1 MDIVYYNRDV
11 EEYNGPLRIP
21 SQKDLFEYINKS
33 LKSGGKNFYFWTKSK
48 TGPYAPNYDNYT
60 YMKGGSIVTP
70 FDLILNKVEIDS
82 VVTAEELEVIEK
94 LGIDSKHYYMVN
106 IDGVYGGPYHYDC
119 GRFYDAQ
126 NRGKNINLD
135 SAKIITI
142 EDFIEKMK
150 GVYIPADKKEKDDE
164 PAAKETVV
172 DIPVVGKTD
181 TLAVVNSIINNTE
194 DEEEADNADDI
205 DDADNVVNADSD
217 EEIVE
222 TADESQG
229 DHDIYNEY
237 LNGNSY
243 SDIAKKYNK
252 NMSEVFKIILEEKK
266 LVTLGEN
273 K

>member
-1 MDIVYYNRDV
+1 MDIVYYSRDV
-11 EEYNGPLRIP
+11 EEHNGPLRIP
-21 SQKDLFEYINKS
+21 SQRDLFEYINKS

-94 LGIDSKHYYMVN
+94 LGVDSKHYYMVN

-135 SAKIITI
+135 SVKIVTI

-150 GVYIPADKKEKDDE
+150 GVYVPAGKEEKDDE
-164 PAAKETVV
+164 SAAKETAV
-172 DIPVVGKTD
+172 DTQTVDKTD
-181 TLAVVNSIINNTE
+181 TLAVVNSIINSTK
-194 DEEEADNADDI
+194 DEEEVDNVDNADS
-205 DDADNVVNADSD
+205 N

-222 TADESQG
+222 TVDESQEN
-229 DHDIYNEY
+229 HDIYNEY
-237 LNGNSY
+237 LDGSSY
-243 SDIAKKYNK
+243 SDIAKKYSK
-252 NMSEVFKIILEEKK
+252 NMSEVFKIILEEKE
-266 LVTLGEN
+266 LVNLEEN
-273 K
+273 

>member
-11 EEYNGPLRIP
+11 EEHNGPLRIP
-21 SQKDLFEYINKS
+21 SQRDLFEYINKS
-33 LKSGGKNFYFWTKSK
+33 LKSGRKNFYFWTKSK

-94 LGIDSKHYYMVN
+94 LGVDSKHYYMVN

-150 GVYIPADKKEKDDE
+150 GVYIPVDKKEKKDE
-164 PAAKETVV
+164 LASKETVV
-172 DIPVVGKTD
+172 DKPAIDKSNA
-181 TLAVVNSIINNTE
+181 LAAVNSIINSVE
-194 DEEEADNADDI
+194 DEEEADNADDVAN
-205 DDADNVVNADSD
+205 ADNN

-222 TADESQG
+222 TADESQEN
-229 DHDIYNEY
+229 HDIYNEY
-237 LNGNSY
+237 LNGSNY
-243 SDIAKKYNK
+243 TEIAKKYNK
-252 NMSEVFKIILEEKK
+252 ELSEVFGIILEEKK
-266 LVTLGEN
+266 LVNLEEN
-273 K
+273 